1 MTMAAPD
8 KPRLT
13 PLRLTIWLVVGAVG
27 VYLVVSGVLG
37 IIAKGG

>member
-1 MTMAAPD
+1 MTMATPD
-8 KPRLT
+8 KPLT
-13 PLRLTIWLVVGAVG
+13 PLRLTIGLVVGAIG

>member
-8 KPRLT
+8 KPRPT
-13 PLRLTIWLVVGAVG
+13 ALRLTIWLVVGAIG

>member
-1 MTMAAPD
+1 MAAPD
-8 KPRLT
+8 DKPRVT
-13 PLRLTIWLVVGAVG
+13 ATRLIIWLVVGAIG